1 MEPPDKR
8 DIEIL
13 KLLQKNCK
21 MTAKEISKK
30 IGSPITTVYAK
41 IRRMEERGI
50 IKQYTA
56 ILDSKK
62 LDRGTTAFVLASF
75 AYRPGG
81 REKPLSQR
89 DVAKQIAVFP
99 EVQEVHIITGSWDIL
114 IKVKADH
121 VDTLGKLVMDKL
133 RMVEGVE
140 NTLSCMVYETV
151 KETTDVL
158 T

>member
-1 MEPPDKR
+1 MELLDKK

-13 KLLQKNCK
+13 KLLQQNCK
-21 MTAKEISKK
+21 MSAKEMAKK
-30 IGSPITTVYAK
+30 ISSPITTVYSK
-41 IRRMEERGI
+41 IKRMEELGI
-50 IKQYTA
+50 IKQYKA
-56 ILDSKK
+56 ILDSRK
-62 LDRGTTAFVLASF
+62 LDKGTTAFILASF

-89 DVAKQIAVFP
+89 DVAKRIAAFP
-99 EVQEVHIITGSWDIL
+99 EVKEVHIVTGGWDIL

-140 NTLSCMVYETV
+140 NTLSCIVYETV

>member
-1 MEPPDKR
+1 MQSLDER

-13 KLLQKNCK
+13 KLLQKNCR
-21 MTAKEISKK
+21 MTAKEIAKK

-41 IRRMEERGI
+41 IKRMEELGV
-50 IKQYTA
+50 IKQYKA

-62 LDRGTTAFVLASF
+62 LDKGAAAFFLTSF
-75 AYRPGG
+75 VYRPGG
-81 REKPLSQR
+81 RGKPLLQR
-89 DVAKQIAVFP
+89 DVAKQIAAFP
-99 EVQEVHIITGSWDIL
+99 EVQEVHIITGGWDIL

-121 VDTLGKLVMDKL
+121 VDTLGKFVMDKL

-140 NTLSCMVYETV
+140 NTLSCIVYETV
-151 KETTDVL
+151 KETTDIL

>member
-1 MEPPDKR
+1 MEPLDDR
-8 DIEIL
+8 DLEIL

-21 MTAKEISKK
+21 MPAKEISQK
-30 IGSPITTVYAK
+30 IDSPITTIYAK
-41 IRRMEERGI
+41 IKRMEDLGI

-62 LDRGTTAFVLASF
+62 LDKGTTAYILASF
-75 AYRPGG
+75 TYRPGS

-89 DVAKQIAVFP
+89 DVARQIANFP
-99 EVQEVHIITGSWDIL
+99 EVQEVHIITGGWDML

-121 VDTLGKLVMDKL
+121 VDTLGKLVMDKM
-133 RMVEGVE
+133 RTVEGIE
-140 NTLSCMVYETV
+140 NTLSCIVYETV

>member
-1 MEPPDKR
+1 MESLDER
-8 DIEIL
+8 DVKIL
-13 KLLQKNCK
+13 KLVQKNCR
-21 MTAKEISKK
+21 MTAKEIAKK
-30 IGSPITTVYAK
+30 IDSPITTVYAK
-41 IRRMEERGI
+41 IKRMEELGI
-50 IKQYTA
+50 IRQYKA

-62 LDRGTTAFVLASF
+62 LDKGTTAFILASF

-89 DVAKQIAVFP
+89 EVAKQIATFP
-99 EVQEVHIITGSWDIL
+99 EVQEVHIITGGWDIL

-121 VDTLGKLVMDKL
+121 VATLGKLVMDKL

-140 NTLSCMVYETV
+140 NTLSCIVYETV

>member
-1 MEPPDKR
+1 MELLDKK

-13 KLLQKNCK
+13 KLLQRNCK
-21 MTAKEISKK
+21 MSAKEMAKEIS
-30 IGSPITTVYAK
+30 SPITSVYSK
-41 IRRMEERGI
+41 IKRMEELGI
-50 IKQYTA
+50 IKQYKA
-56 ILDSKK
+56 ILDSRT
-62 LDRGTTAFVLASF
+62 LDKGTTAFILASF

-89 DVAKQIAVFP
+89 DVAKSIAAFP
-99 EVQEVHIITGSWDIL
+99 EVKEVHIVTGGWDIL

-140 NTLSCMVYETV
+140 NTLSCIVYETV

>member
-1 MEPPDKR
+1 MEPLDEK
-8 DIEIL
+8 DVKIL

-21 MTAKEISKK
+21 MTAKEITKK

-41 IRRMEERGI
+41 IKRMEQLGI
-50 IKQYTA
+50 IKQYKA
-56 ILDSKK
+56 ILDSKQ
-62 LDRGTTAFVLASF
+62 LDKGTTAFILASF

-89 DVAKQIAVFP
+89 DVARQIAALP
-99 EVQEVHIITGSWDIL
+99 EVQEVHIITGGWDIL
-114 IKVKADH
+114 IKVRADH
-121 VDTLGKLVMDKL
+121 VDTLGRLVMDKL

-140 NTLSCMVYETV
+140 NTLSCIVYETV
-151 KETTDVL
+151 KETTDIL

>member
-1 MEPPDKR
+1 MESLDER
-8 DIEIL
+8 DVKIL
-13 KLLQKNCK
+13 KLMQKNCR
-21 MTAKEISKK
+21 MTAKEIAKK
-30 IGSPITTVYAK
+30 IDSPITTVYAK
-41 IRRMEERGI
+41 IKRMEELGI
-50 IKQYTA
+50 IKQYKA

-62 LDRGTTAFVLASF
+62 LDKGTTAFILASF

-89 DVAKQIAVFP
+89 EVAKQVATFP
-99 EVQEVHIITGSWDIL
+99 EVQEVHIITGGWDIL

-140 NTLSCMVYETV
+140 NTLSCIVYETV

>member
-1 MEPPDKR
+1 MSIDEKDR
-8 DIEIL
+8 QIMR
-13 KLLQKNCK
+13 LLQED
-21 MTAKEISKK
+21 AKTPAKK
-30 IGSPITTVYAK
+30 ISRKIESPITTVYAK
-41 IRRMEERGI
+41 IKRMEKLGI
-50 IKQYTA
+50 IKQYRA

-62 LDRGTTAFVLASF
+62 LDKGTTAFILTSF
-75 AYRPGG
+75 VYRPEG

-89 DVAKQIAVFP
+89 DVAKQIAAFP
-99 EVQEVHIITGSWDIL
+99 EVQEVHIITGGWDIL

-140 NTLSCMVYETV
+140 NTLSCIVYETV

>member
-1 MEPPDKR
+1 MDPLDKR
-8 DIEIL
+8 DVKIL
-13 KLLQKNCK
+13 TLLQKDCK
-21 MTAKEISKK
+21 MTAKEIAKK

-41 IRRMEERGI
+41 IKRMEELGI
-50 IKQYTA
+50 IKQYKA

-62 LDRGTTAFVLASF
+62 LDKGTTAFILASF

-89 DVAKQIAVFP
+89 DVARQIAVFP
-99 EVQEVHIITGSWDIL
+99 EVQEVHIITGGWDIL

-140 NTLSCMVYETV
+140 NTLSCIVYETV